1 MRALFLQLW
10 RGEVPLAR
18 AFWEYAI
25 LYGLLVNLLAT
36 AGSFAL
42 FATDASTALAV
53 AFFCLPIPYNF
64 FVLVAVWRSAGRYT
78 GPKQWADLARVAVV
92 VWVLLVSVA

>member
-1 MRALFLQLW
+1 MRVLFHQLW
-10 RGEVPLAR
+10 AGEVPLAR

-42 FATDASTALAV
+42 FAADASTAVAV
-53 AFFCLPIPYNF
+53 AIFCLPIPYNL
-64 FVLVAVWRSAGRYT
+64 FVLVAVWRSAGRYR
-78 GPKQWADLARVAVV
+78 GPQPWADVARVAAV
-92 VWVLLVSVA
+92 VWVLLVTVA